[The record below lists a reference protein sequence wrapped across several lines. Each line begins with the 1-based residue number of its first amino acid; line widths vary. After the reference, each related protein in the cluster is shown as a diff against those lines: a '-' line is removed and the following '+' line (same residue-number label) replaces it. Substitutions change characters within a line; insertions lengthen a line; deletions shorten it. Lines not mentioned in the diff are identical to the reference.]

1 MRGYYMENHQTLSTQ
16 GDPWRT
22 EMGELFGTDGVRG
35 VANVYPMT
43 GEMAMQLGRAT
54 AHLFKNKG
62 GRHRIVIGK
71 DTRMSGYMLE
81 TALASG
87 ICSMGVD
94 VLLVGPMPTPAIA
107 FITRSMRADAG
118 MMISASHNPF
128 YDNGIKIFSHDGFK
142 LPDEMEEGIEELIT
156 SNSIHSLR
164 PTARE
169 VGKAFRI
176 DDARGRYIVFL
187 KDTFPSELSLD
198 GMKIVLDCANGAAYR
213 VAPTVLEELGAE
225 VIPIGVEPDGENINL
240 NCGSLH
246 PELVSRVV
254 LESGADVGMALDGD
268 GDRIVFVDDQG
279 NLIDGDHIMAI
290 CATDLLQE
298 NRLNKNTLVT
308 TIMSNMGL
316 EKCLEAFNGK
326 VVKTAVGDR
335 YVVDE
340 MRRNGYNMGGEQ
352 SGHTIFLD
360 HNTTGDGIITALQV
374 LAIMTKTEKP
384 LADLASIMTPLPQIL
399 FNVRVKKK
407 EDLSQMPQIQ
417 RRIKSIE
424 KKLGKTG
431 RIVIRYSGTEPLIRV
446 MLEGEN
452 EDKIQQMGGELCQTI
467 EKTLG

>member
-1 MRGYYMENHQTLSTQ
+1 
-16 GDPWRT
+16 
-22 EMGELFGTDGVRG
+22 MGKLFGTDGVRG
-35 VANVYPMT
+35 VANVHPMT
-43 GEMAMQLGRAT
+43 GEMAMQIGRAT

-118 MMISASHNPF
+118 VMISASHNPF

-142 LPDEMEEGIEELIT
+142 LPDEMEENIEALIS

-164 PTARE
+164 PTARD

-176 DDARGRYIVFL
+176 DDARGRYIVYL
-187 KDTFPSELSLD
+187 KNTFPSHISLD
-198 GMKIVLDCANGAAYR
+198 GLKIVLDCANGAAYR
-213 VAPTVLEELGAE
+213 VAPTVLEELGAQ
-225 VIPIGVEPDGENINL
+225 VIPIGVDPDGENINL

-246 PELVSRVV
+246 PEIASGMV
-254 LESGADVGMALDGD
+254 LETGADVGMALDGD
-268 GDRIVFVDDQG
+268 ADRIVFVDGQG
-279 NLIDGDHIMAI
+279 NVIDGDHIMAI
-290 CATDLLQE
+290 CATDMIQE
-298 NRLNKNTLVT
+298 KRLKKNTLVT

-316 EKCLEAFNGK
+316 EKSLGAHNGR

-340 MRRNGYNMGGEQ
+340 MKRNGYNMGGEK

-374 LAIMTKTEKP
+374 LAIMAKKEKS
-384 LADLASIMTPLPQIL
+384 LADLASIMTPFPQVL
-399 FNVRVKKK
+399 FSIRVKKR
-407 EDLSQMPQIQ
+407 EDLSQIPEIN
-417 RRIKSIE
+417 RKIKTIE
-424 KKLGKTG
+424 RELGKTG
-431 RIVIRYSGTEPLIRV
+431 RIVIRYSGTEPVIRL
-446 MLEGEN
+446 MLEGER
-452 EDKIQQMGGELCQTI
+452 EDQIQQMGSDLSETI
-467 EKTLG
+467 KRNLG